1 MAHFYDSLS
10 VYPLEFVAYH
20 AINVYYSRK
29 GSLPGSTV
37 AMGKEHAGCWML
49 DAACHKPNIMA
60 VPGVPCQIHYPILRS
75 LLLAGLTSTIF
86 RDS

>member
-49 DAACHKPNIMA
+49 DAACRYYSSLATSPTQPRA
-60 VPGVPCQIHYPILRS
+60 QATFIHLFMKGYE
-75 LLLAGLTSTIF
+75 
-86 RDS
+86 